1 MILVVDV
8 LYTLALFLQIGI
20 TQDYIL
26 SLPPL
31 NRTFYTAAML
41 AATEGMTDDTDL
53 SINQ

>member
-1 MILVVDV
+1 MGDDE
-8 LYTLALFLQIGI
+8 LYTLAYYLQKGI
-20 TQDYIL
+20 TPEYIL